1 MSKIILRPEGIWD
14 PNQAGFEHPQP
25 FSQGVSAPHGRT
37 VWVAGQVALDVG
49 GSIVGRGDAAT
60 QTEVAL
66 ENMKEVLAE
75 AGAGLEDVVKLTVF
89 LTSMADLPQ
98 VQEVR
103 ARYFPRDPPASSTL
117 AISELVHP
125 ELLVEIDAVA
135 VVPGER

>member
-25 FSQGVSAPHGRT
+25 FSQGVSALHGRT